1 MKIGRGNLDIDCL
14 SWIFCFEMGWIFF
27 RKKKSASTVCS
38 ALRLKNLL
46 NQDGQEKPMRLL
58 KEAGSLPAAESSS
71 DAKPSEMVKWQR
83 VARVK
88 KSLALFIWESCKTML
103 NLRRKKKKKVTS
115 PLSTWR
121 SYSAGLCFPFV
132 SNKVVLLNGSWLSK
146 VWESTF
152 WCLLACLFQDKA
164 EIKEREAQFQ
174 NHVLWLQPWNTFIVN
189 AFNFNIQLAKAA
201 LFIVI

>member
-1 MKIGRGNLDIDCL
+1 
-14 SWIFCFEMGWIFF
+14 MGWIFF

-164 EIKEREAQFQ
+164 EIKGREAQFQ
-174 NHVLWLQPWNTFIVN
+174 NHVLWLQLWNTFIVN

>member
-1 MKIGRGNLDIDCL
+1 MTK
-14 SWIFCFEMGWIFF
+14 
-27 RKKKSASTVCS
+27 
-38 ALRLKNLL
+38 
-46 NQDGQEKPMRLL
+46 
-58 KEAGSLPAAESSS
+58 
-71 DAKPSEMVKWQR
+71 
-83 VARVK
+83 
-88 KSLALFIWESCKTML
+88 SCKGEKESGSFH
-103 NLRRKKKKKVTS
+103 LRKLQNNAEFKEKKKKKVTS

-164 EIKEREAQFQ
+164 EIKGREAQFQ
-174 NHVLWLQPWNTFIVN
+174 NHVLWLQLWNTFIVN